1 MKATQH
7 LEHNKTMHQLKHE
20 RAILKDSL
28 YQRLVSAKK

>member
-20 RAILKDSL
+20 RSELKDSL
-28 YQRLVSAKK
+28 YQRQLNAN